1 MLSFHFAQTAV
12 EQEKGRLLEHL
23 GATRIVKGAL
33 HVEEQPRAVDRNMP
47 DD

>member
-1 MLSFHFAQTAV
+1 MLSFHFARAAV
-12 EQEKGRLLEHL
+12 ELEKDRLLEHL
-23 GATRIVKGAL
+23 GAVRIEKGAL